1 MDAQSEEITGHIKE
15 IAGIIADD
23 PDLKKEGTEQR
34 HAAQVQGKVDH
45 VKDVLSDVVENTQ
58 DKVNE
63 AMDKAKDSLST
74 K

>member
-1 MDAQSEEITGHIKE
+1 MNAQSEEITGHIKE
-15 IAGIIADD
+15 IAGLMADD

-45 VKDVLSDVVENTQ
+45 VKDVLSDAVEGAQ
-58 DKVNE
+58 DKVND